1 MLIFKST
8 QFVCGSPPPQY
19 LFPLYTV
26 YTGGKEKQYALNT
39 FPFTFIALL
48 LLRFNFLVD
57 LGPTATSGVHRF
69 SPKI

>member
-8 QFVCGSPPPQY
+8 QFVCGSPPSIYSPYIQY
-19 LFPLYTV
+19 M